1 MKKKLLYIRTPKTSS
16 TSLYQA
22 ISLSQNKFLNAA
34 SCLESKMSAD
44 DYIKYI
50 EEYDIV
56 THGPI
61 RVCSNKSRRN
71 LLISYIKE
79 HKKQKKWTPFAIVR
93 DPYTK
98 FLSSVNHWLTKEA
111 LDLVLENDIPF
122 LQGNSILNNL
132 DDKIKKKMPRGKGA
146 KNIFH
151 QMPTQTSF
159 IFYNNE
165 PICKFLKFE
174 DREEIHNFF
183 IRNGY
188 KDVVEIMNERG
199 TRNASYEHKPKPFK
213 LNQKIIN
220 YVNKFYGDDFAN
232 FGYKML

>member
-1 MKKKLLYIRTPKTSS
+1 MD
-16 TSLYQA
+16 A
-22 ISLSQNKFLNAA
+22 
-34 SCLESKMSAD
+34 
-44 DYIKYI
+44 
-50 EEYDIV
+50 
-56 THGPI
+56 
-61 RVCSNKSRRN
+61 
-71 LLISYIKE
+71 
-79 HKKQKKWTPFAIVR
+79 FAIVR

-98 FLSSVNHWLTKEA
+98 FLSSVNHKLTKEA

-199 TRNASYEHKPKPFK
+199 TRNASYEHN
-213 LNQKIIN
+213 LNHLNLIRK
-220 YVNKFYGDDFAN
+220 
-232 FGYKML
+232 